1 MYLKNRDKL
10 RSSLEEME
18 LNTVAEA
25 TAISSMQEEKMI
37 RALDYNVKLGELQK
51 SFAGLAARVLERKTF
66 LGNKEEQKVRKRWEK
81 LYNNKILPDCPRLLI
96 SNLKMAILTMYEY
109 VRRNAVVLPGDK
121 KVEMKQSQSVDEQLE
136 IVKNHIEDLE
146 RVNMRVRGSEMTKG
160 YMRVLAS
167 ERSDLRIDY

>member
-81 LYNNKILPDCPRLLI
+81 
-96 SNLKMAILTMYEY
+96 T
-109 VRRNAVVLPGDK
+109 
-121 KVEMKQSQSVDEQLE
+121 SQ
-136 IVKNHIEDLE
+136 
-146 RVNMRVRGSEMTKG
+146 
-160 YMRVLAS
+160 
-167 ERSDLRIDY
+167 